1 MFARGVE
8 RRRRPAHDLVSTV
21 FRCSRCQRPLELEQ
35 VASADVERDDHG
47 VTGWVVFR
55 HHCPCA
61 LPGVQV
67 SRAWATHP
75 AFVAL
80 FGSQP
85 WLPYRAPFSYGAVA
99 DDEPLL
105 ARWRWELGQVAD
117 AREFLLF
124 LDDAHGRG
132 DANAA

>member
-8 RRRRPAHDLVSTV
+8 RRRPLAHDLVSAV
-21 FRCSRCQRPLELEQ
+21 FRCSGCQRPLELER
-35 VASADVERDDHG
+35 VASADVERDDGG
-47 VTGWVVFR
+47 VTGWVRFR

-61 LPGVQV
+61 PVGLQV

-85 WLPYRAPFSYGAVA
+85 WLPYRAPFAYGAVP
-99 DDEPLL
+99 DDEPVL

-117 AREFLLF
+117 AEEFMLF
-124 LDDAHGRG
+124 LADAPGRVEP
-132 DANAA
+132 DAA